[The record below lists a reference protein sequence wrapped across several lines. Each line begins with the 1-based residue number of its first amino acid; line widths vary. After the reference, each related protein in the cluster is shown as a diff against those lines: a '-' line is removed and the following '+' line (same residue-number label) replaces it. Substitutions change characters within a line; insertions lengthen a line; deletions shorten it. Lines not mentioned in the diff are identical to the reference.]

1 MKQVLLFLFLFTG
14 VVSQAQQPG
23 MANREQ
29 KIEALY
35 VAYMTKELNLNEE
48 EAKKF
53 WPIHTSYDQEVR
65 AVKNE
70 SNEIERQQ
78 TVLNIK
84 KKYQDRFVN
93 VLGQERT
100 NKFFIKDA
108 EFRKKLVDQLRKMR
122 QQNQQNRPGP
132 GPGARPGIRQN
143 NF

>member
-1 MKQVLLFLFLFTG
+1 MKQLLLLLFLITG
-14 VVSQAQQPG
+14 FISQAQQPG
-23 MANREQ
+23 IANREQ

-35 VAYMTKELNLNEE
+35 VAYMTKELKLNEE

-78 TVLNIK
+78 AVLNIK
-84 KKYQDRFVN
+84 KKFQDRFVS
-93 VLGQERT
+93 VIGQERT
-100 NKFFIKDA
+100 NNFFIKDA

-122 QQNQQNRPGP
+122 QQNQQNRQGQ
-132 GPGARPGIRQN
+132 GARPALRQN

>member
-1 MKQVLLFLFLFTG
+1 MKQLLLLTLLFTG
-14 VVSQAQQPG
+14 FVSQAQQPPG

-35 VAYMTKELNLNEE
+35 VAYITKELNLNED

-65 AVKNE
+65 AVRNE

-78 TVLNIK
+78 AVLNIK
-84 KKYQDRFVN
+84 KKYQERFVN
-93 VLGQERT
+93 LLGQDRT
-100 NKFFIKDA
+100 NNFFIKDA

-122 QQNQQNRPGP
+122 QQNQQNRQG
-132 GPGARPGIRQN
+132 PGIRQGMKQN

>member
-1 MKQVLLFLFLFTG
+1 MKQLLLLVFLFTG
-14 VVSQAQQPG
+14 LVSQAQQPG
-23 MANREQ
+23 AANREQ

-35 VAYMTKELNLNEE
+35 VAYMTKELKLNED

-65 AVKNE
+65 AVRNE

-78 TVLNIK
+78 AVLNIK

-100 NKFFIKDA
+100 NNFFIKDA

-122 QQNQQNRPGP
+122 QQNQQNRPGQ
-132 GPGARPGIRQN
+132 GVRPGVRQN

>member
-1 MKQVLLFLFLFTG
+1 MKQLLLLVLLFTG
-14 VVSQAQQPG
+14 LVSQAQQPG
-23 MANREQ
+23 SANREQ

-35 VAYMTKELNLNEE
+35 VAYMTKELKLNED

-65 AVKNE
+65 AVRNE

-78 TVLNIK
+78 AVLNIK

-100 NKFFIKDA
+100 NNFFIKDA

-122 QQNQQNRPGP
+122 QQNQQNRQGQ
-132 GPGARPGIRQN
+132 GIRPGVRQN

>member
-1 MKQVLLFLFLFTG
+1 MKQLLLLLLLFTG
-14 VVSQAQQPG
+14 LVSQAQLPG
-23 MANREQ
+23 AANREQ

-35 VAYMTKELNLNEE
+35 VAYMTKELKLNED

-65 AVKNE
+65 AVRNE

-78 TVLNIK
+78 AVLNIK

-100 NKFFIKDA
+100 NNFFIKDA

-122 QQNQQNRPGP
+122 QQNQQNRQGQ
-132 GPGARPGIRQN
+132 GVRPGVRQN

>member
-1 MKQVLLFLFLFTG
+1 MKQLLLLLLFFTAFG
-14 VVSQAQQPG
+14 SMAQQPG

-35 VAYMTKELNLNEE
+35 VAYISKELKLTED

-65 AVKNE
+65 AVKNDA
-70 SNEIERQQ
+70 NEIDRQQ
-78 TVLNIK
+78 AVLNIK

-100 NKFFIKDA
+100 NNFFIKDA

-122 QQNQQNRPGP
+122 QENQQNRPGP
-132 GPGARPGIRQN
+132 GFRPGMRQN
-143 NF
+143 KL

>member
-1 MKQVLLFLFLFTG
+1 MKQLLVLLFLFTG
-14 VVSQAQQPG
+14 FVSQAQQPG

-35 VAYMTKELNLNEE
+35 VAYMTKELKLNEE

-78 TVLNIK
+78 AVLNIK

-93 VLGQERT
+93 VVGQERT
-100 NKFFIKDA
+100 NTFFIKDT
-108 EFRKKLVDQLRKMR
+108 EFRKKLVDQLRRMR
-122 QQNQQNRPGP
+122 QQNPQNRPGP
-132 GPGARPGIRQN
+132 GQGARQGIIQN